1 MKQFHKYLNWCSGG
15 RGSKEDAPSLE
26 SEKVALTFTLTAVS
40 ATVIMNRARVTSG
53 ISLTILRYD
62 DLKGGIP
69 VLDRVAELSSNI
81 MPATTFCQTSLLLYS
96 VDSNCKV

>member
-15 RGSKEDAPSLE
+15 LGSKEDAPSME
-26 SEKVALTFTLTAVS
+26 SEKVALTFILTAVS

-53 ISLTILRYD
+53 ISLTILHYD

-69 VLDRVAELSSNI
+69 VLDKMIVLTNSTSSR
-81 MPATTFCQTSLLLYS
+81 S
-96 VDSNCKV
+96 VFSSTLQL